1 MTERTSV
8 PDEPADPLG
17 DGGLARIRLTLAYDG
32 TDFSGWARQPDRRT
46 VCGEV
51 ETALST
57 VLRTPIELT
66 VAGRTDAGVHAA
78 AQVAHADVPRGAL
91 GERGPDGLVGRLSRL
106 LPADV
111 RLIAAEHAPPEFDA
125 RFSAL
130 RRHYLYR
137 VTDAR
142 YGALPHRS
150 RETAAVRGP
159 LDLEAMNVA
168 AQGLLGLHD
177 FAAYCRRRE
186 GATTV
191 RTLERFEFT
200 RVDGED
206 GHVLAARVGA
216 DAFCWQM
223 VRSLVG
229 AALAVGQGRRTVDW
243 PASLLARR
251 TRAESVPVAPAKGLT
266 LLRVDYP
273 ADADLAARNAV
284 TRDRRG
290 PVETETAGAESAGDA
305 PDCCE

>member
-8 PDEPADPLG
+8 PDEPAAPQG

-57 VLRTPIELT
+57 VLRTPVTLT

-78 AQVAHADVPRGAL
+78 AQVAHADVPVAAL
-91 GERGPDGLVGRLSRL
+91 GERGPDALVGRLSRL

-111 RLIAAEHAPPEFDA
+111 RLLAAAQAPPAFDA

-142 YGALPHRS
+142 YGALPHRA
-150 RETAAVRGP
+150 RDTAAVRGP
-159 LDLEAMNVA
+159 LDLEAMNLA

-177 FAAYCRRRE
+177 FAAFCRRRE

-200 RVDGED
+200 RVPGED

-229 AALAVGQGRRTVDW
+229 AALAVGQGRRAVDW
-243 PASLLARR
+243 PASLLTRR
-251 TRAESVPVAPAKGLT
+251 TRAESVSVAPAKGLT

-284 TRDRRG
+284 TRDRRAA
-290 PVETETAGAESAGDA
+290 VETPAGADSG
-305 PDCCE
+305 CCAD

>member
-1 MTERTSV
+1 
-8 PDEPADPLG
+8 A
-17 DGGLARIRLTLAYDG
+17 
-32 TDFSGWARQPDRRT
+32 
-46 VCGEV
+46 
-51 ETALST
+51 
-57 VLRTPIELT
+57 
-66 VAGRTDAGVHAA
+66 
-78 AQVAHADVPRGAL
+78 AL
-91 GERGPDGLVGRLSRL
+91 GAQSDWTRDSKVERSPYRLVSRLSRL

-159 LDLEAMNVA
+159 LDLEAMNVG

-200 RVDGED
+200 RVDGE
-206 GHVLAARVGA
+206 
-216 DAFCWQM
+216 
-223 VRSLVG
+223 
-229 AALAVGQGRRTVDW
+229 
-243 PASLLARR
+243 
-251 TRAESVPVAPAKGLT
+251 
-266 LLRVDYP
+266 
-273 ADADLAARNAV
+273 
-284 TRDRRG
+284 
-290 PVETETAGAESAGDA
+290 
-305 PDCCE
+305 